1 MHCCIVLFLPV
12 TQVTQVTNETGVLK
26 LAFLASLATLWG
38 GCCPCVCFLLEAG
51 GVMPL
56 LHATPTWG
64 ELTKSMRNLLWED
77 ISQTLVWG
85 KQSVRLSVAAFPTPE
100 GRTGRKPGTHF
111 ETERIT
117 YEKTKQDH
125 HHPCD

>member
-1 MHCCIVLFLPV
+1 MVQDCSLEDDHGSPLHCCIVLFLPV

-56 LHATPTWG
+56 LYVTPMWG
-64 ELTKSMRNLLWED
+64 ELAENTRNLPIEEL
-77 ISQTLVWG
+77 SQTSVWG
-85 KQSVRLSVAAFPTPE
+85 KQSVRLSAAAFPNPE
-100 GRTGRKPGTHF
+100 G
-111 ETERIT
+111 
-117 YEKTKQDH
+117 
-125 HHPCD
+125 